1 MTDVTD
7 VMINRSIGGG
17 LSLARIVRGLS
28 QVELAMATGIAV
40 TRLACLERGE
50 TECTARELYAVAQVL
65 GVPVDYFFEGAVA
78 ALASTGRETDAPT
91 MAGA

>member
-7 VMINRSIGGG
+7 VMINRYIGGG

-28 QVELAMATGIAV
+28 QAELAMATGIAV
-40 TRLACLERGE
+40 SRLACLERGE
-50 TECTARELYAVAQVL
+50 TEFTARELYAVAQVL
-65 GVPVDYFFEGAVA
+65 GVPVDYFFEGVVAAVA
-78 ALASTGRETDAPT
+78 GAGADTDTPT